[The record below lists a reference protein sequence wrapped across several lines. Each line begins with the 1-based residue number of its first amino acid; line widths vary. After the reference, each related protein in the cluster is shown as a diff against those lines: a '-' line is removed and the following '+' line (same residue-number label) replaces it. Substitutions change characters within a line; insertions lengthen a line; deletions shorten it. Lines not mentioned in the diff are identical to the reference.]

1 MRKIISRFLFQRT
14 EDLRDNSYFSQ
25 AIIKKFIMKILIVS
39 ATQFEIQPFLEL
51 AANYP
56 NCDTVITGV
65 GMVATAFEL
74 GRVLHESKYDLL
86 INIGIAGC
94 FDRNLKIGE
103 VVQVISESFVEL
115 GAEDDQQFIP
125 IEQLGYGKSKF
136 TSSLLQGQNM
146 QLPFVAQGHGITVNK
161 VHGNADS
168 IAKIKQLSPNSC
180 IESMEGAAVFFA
192 ADKMDIPVIELR
204 GISNYV
210 EKRNRATWNIPLAI
224 MNSNKA
230 LIETLDFLSGL
241 FSKI

>member
-1 MRKIISRFLFQRT
+1 
-14 EDLRDNSYFSQ
+14 
-25 AIIKKFIMKILIVS
+25 MKILIVA
-39 ATQFEIQPFLEL
+39 ATQFEIQPFLEV
-51 AANYP
+51 ASNYP

-74 GRVLHESKYDLL
+74 GRILHENEYDLL

-103 VVQVISESFVEL
+103 VVQVTSESFVEL

-125 IEQLGYGKSKF
+125 IEQLGYGRSRF
-136 TSSLLQGQNM
+136 ESSLLHGENVM
-146 QLPFVAQGHGITVNK
+146 LPFLPQGHGITVNK

-168 IAKIKQLSPNSC
+168 IAKVQQLNPNSC

-192 ADKMDIPVIELR
+192 ADKMDLPVIELR

-230 LIETLDFLSGL
+230 LIQTLDFLSDL

>member
-1 MRKIISRFLFQRT
+1 
-14 EDLRDNSYFSQ
+14 
-25 AIIKKFIMKILIVS
+25 MKILIVS
-39 ATQFEIQPFLEL
+39 ATQFEIQPFLEI

-94 FDRNLKIGE
+94 FDRNMKIGE

-136 TSSLLQGQNM
+136 TSSLLQGQNI

-168 IAKIKQLSPNSC
+168 IAKIKQRSPNSC

-192 ADKMDIPVIELR
+192 ADKMDLPVIELR

-230 LIETLDFLSGL
+230 LVEALDFLSSL

>member
-1 MRKIISRFLFQRT
+1 
-14 EDLRDNSYFSQ
+14 
-25 AIIKKFIMKILIVS
+25 MKILIVS
-39 ATQFEIQPFLEL
+39 ATQFEIQPFLEI

-136 TSSLLQGQNM
+136 TSSLLQGQNI
-146 QLPFVAQGHGITVNK
+146 QLPFLAQGHGITVNK

-168 IAKIKQLSPNSC
+168 IAKIKQRSPNSC

-192 ADKMDIPVIELR
+192 ADKMDLPVIELR

-230 LIETLDFLSGL
+230 LVEALDFLSGL

>member
-230 LIETLDFLSGL
+230 LIETLDFLSSL

>member
-125 IEQLGYGKSKF
+125 IEQLGFGKSKF

-161 VHGNADS
+161 VHGNAES

>member
-1 MRKIISRFLFQRT
+1 
-14 EDLRDNSYFSQ
+14 
-25 AIIKKFIMKILIVS
+25 MKILIVS
-39 ATQFEIQPFLEL
+39 ATQFEIQPFLEI

-94 FDRNLKIGE
+94 FDRNMKIGE

-136 TSSLLQGQNM
+136 TSSLLQGQNI

-168 IAKIKQLSPNSC
+168 IAKIKQRSPNSC

-192 ADKMDIPVIELR
+192 ADKMDLPVIELR

-230 LIETLDFLSGL
+230 LVEALDFLSGL

>member
-1 MRKIISRFLFQRT
+1 
-14 EDLRDNSYFSQ
+14 
-25 AIIKKFIMKILIVS
+25 MKILIVA
-39 ATQFEIQPFLEL
+39 ATQFEIQPFLEV

-74 GRVLHESKYDLL
+74 GRILHENKYDLL

-103 VVQVISESFVEL
+103 VVQVTSESLIEL
-115 GAEDDQQFIP
+115 GAEDDLQFIP
-125 IEQLGYGKSKF
+125 IEQLGFGKSKF
-136 TSSLLQGQNM
+136 GSSLLQGKNIAI
-146 QLPFVAQGHGITVNK
+146 PFLAQRHGITVNK
-161 VHGNADS
+161 VHGNAES
-168 IAKIKQLSPNSC
+168 IAKVLQINPSSC
-180 IESMEGAAVFFA
+180 IESMEGAAAFFA
-192 ADKMDIPVIELR
+192 ADKMELPVIELR

-230 LIETLDFLSGL
+230 LIQTLDFLQYL

>member
-1 MRKIISRFLFQRT
+1 
-14 EDLRDNSYFSQ
+14 
-25 AIIKKFIMKILIVS
+25 MKILIVS

>member
-1 MRKIISRFLFQRT
+1 
-14 EDLRDNSYFSQ
+14 
-25 AIIKKFIMKILIVS
+25 MKILIVS
-39 ATQFEIQPFLEL
+39 ATQFEIQPFLEV

-56 NCDTVITGV
+56 DCDTIITGV

-74 GRVLHESKYDLL
+74 GRVLHENKYDLL

-94 FDRNLKIGE
+94 LDRNLKIGT
-103 VVQVISESFVEL
+103 VVQVISESLVEL

-136 TSSLLQGQNM
+136 QSSLLHGENIV
-146 QLPFVAQGHGITVNK
+146 LPFLPQEQGITVNK
-161 VHGNADS
+161 VHGNADT
-168 IAKIKQLSPNSC
+168 IAKLQQFHPESC

-192 ADKMDIPVIELR
+192 ADKMDLPVIELR

-230 LIETLDFLSGL
+230 LIQTLDFLSDL

>member
-1 MRKIISRFLFQRT
+1 
-14 EDLRDNSYFSQ
+14 
-25 AIIKKFIMKILIVS
+25 MKILIVA
-39 ATQFEIQPFLEL
+39 ATQFEIQPFLEV

-74 GRVLHESKYDLL
+74 GRILHENKYDLL

-103 VVQVISESFVEL
+103 VVQVTSESFVEL
-115 GAEDDQQFIP
+115 GAEDDQEFIP
-125 IEQLGYGKSKF
+125 IEQLGYGKSQFESPLFRGK
-136 TSSLLQGQNM
+136 NI
-146 QLPFVAQGHGITVNK
+146 QLPFLVKGQGITVNK
-161 VHGNADS
+161 VHGNTDS
-168 IAKIKQLSPNSC
+168 IAKVRHLNPDRC

-192 ADKMDIPVIELR
+192 ANKIDIPVIELR

-230 LIETLDFLSGL
+230 LIQTLNCLSDL

>member
-1 MRKIISRFLFQRT
+1 
-14 EDLRDNSYFSQ
+14 
-25 AIIKKFIMKILIVS
+25 MKILIVS
-39 ATQFEIQPFLEL
+39 ATQFEIQPFLEV

-56 NCDTVITGV
+56 DCDTIITGV

-74 GRVLHESKYDLL
+74 GRVLHENKYDLL

-94 FDRNLKIGE
+94 LDRNLKIGA
-103 VVQVISESFVEL
+103 VVQVISESLVEL

-136 TSSLLQGQNM
+136 QSSLLHGENIVLPFLPQGQ
-146 QLPFVAQGHGITVNK
+146 GITVNK
-161 VHGNADS
+161 VHGNADT
-168 IAKIKQLSPNSC
+168 IAKLQQLHPDSC

-192 ADKMDIPVIELR
+192 ADKMDLPVIELR

-230 LIETLDFLSGL
+230 LIQTLDFLSDL

>member
-1 MRKIISRFLFQRT
+1 
-14 EDLRDNSYFSQ
+14 
-25 AIIKKFIMKILIVS
+25 MKILIVS
-39 ATQFEIQPFLEL
+39 ATQFEIQPFLEI

-86 INIGIAGC
+86 ISIGIAGC

-136 TSSLLQGQNM
+136 TSSLLQGQNI
-146 QLPFVAQGHGITVNK
+146 QLPFLAQGHGITVNK

-168 IAKIKQLSPNSC
+168 IAKIKQRSPNSC

-192 ADKMDIPVIELR
+192 ADKMDLPVIELR

-230 LIETLDFLSGL
+230 LVETLDFLSGL

>member
-1 MRKIISRFLFQRT
+1 
-14 EDLRDNSYFSQ
+14 
-25 AIIKKFIMKILIVS
+25 MKILIVA
-39 ATQFEIQPFLEL
+39 ATQFEIQPFLEV

-74 GRVLHESKYDLL
+74 GRILNENEYDLL

-103 VVQVISESFVEL
+103 VVQVTSESLVEL
-115 GAEDDQQFIP
+115 GAEDDLLFIP
-125 IEQLGYGKSKF
+125 IEQLGFGKSKF
-136 TSSLLQGQNM
+136 ESSLLQGKNVA
-146 QLPFVAQGHGITVNK
+146 LPFLAQRHGITVNK

-168 IAKIKQLSPNSC
+168 IAKVLRINPNSC

-192 ADKMDIPVIELR
+192 ADKMELPVIELR

-230 LIETLDFLSGL
+230 LLQTLDFLSDL

>member
-1 MRKIISRFLFQRT
+1 
-14 EDLRDNSYFSQ
+14 
-25 AIIKKFIMKILIVS
+25 MKILIVS
-39 ATQFEIQPFLEL
+39 ATQFEIQPFLEV

-56 NCDTVITGV
+56 DCDTIITGV

-74 GRVLHESKYDLL
+74 GRVLHENKYDLL

-94 FDRNLKIGE
+94 LDRNLKIGA
-103 VVQVISESFVEL
+103 VVQVISESLVEL

-136 TSSLLQGQNM
+136 QSSLLYGENIVLPFLPQGQ
-146 QLPFVAQGHGITVNK
+146 GITVNK
-161 VHGNADS
+161 VHGNADT
-168 IAKIKQLSPNSC
+168 IAKLQQLHPDSC

-192 ADKMDIPVIELR
+192 ADKMDLPVIELR

-230 LIETLDFLSGL
+230 LIQTLNFLSNL

>member
-1 MRKIISRFLFQRT
+1 
-14 EDLRDNSYFSQ
+14 
-25 AIIKKFIMKILIVS
+25 MKILIVA
-39 ATQFEIQPFLEL
+39 ATQFEIQPFLEV

-74 GRVLHESKYDLL
+74 GRILHENEYDLL

-103 VVQVISESFVEL
+103 VVQVTSESFVEL

-125 IEQLGYGKSKF
+125 IEQLGFGRSKF
-136 TSSLLQGQNM
+136 ESSLLQGKNVAF
-146 QLPFVAQGHGITVNK
+146 PFLAQRHGITVNK

-168 IAKIKQLSPNSC
+168 IAKVLQINPNSC

-192 ADKMDIPVIELR
+192 ADKMGLPVIELR

-230 LIETLDFLSGL
+230 LIQTLDFLPDL

>member
-1 MRKIISRFLFQRT
+1 
-14 EDLRDNSYFSQ
+14 
-25 AIIKKFIMKILIVS
+25 MKILIVS
-39 ATQFEIQPFLEL
+39 ATQFEIQPFLEV

-146 QLPFVAQGHGITVNK
+146 RLPFVAQGHGITVNK

-192 ADKMDIPVIELR
+192 ADKMDLPVIELR

-230 LIETLDFLSGL
+230 LIETLDFLSDL

>member
-1 MRKIISRFLFQRT
+1 MR
-14 EDLRDNSYFSQ
+14 
-25 AIIKKFIMKILIVS
+25 ILIIA
-39 ATQFEIQPFLEL
+39 ATAFEIQPFLEV

-56 NCDTVITGV
+56 NCDTLITGV

-74 GRVLHESKYDLL
+74 GRVLYENKYDLL
-86 INIGIAGC
+86 INVGIGGC
-94 FDRNLKIGE
+94 FDRNLKIGA
-103 VVQVISESFVEL
+103 VVQVIAESLVEL
-115 GAEDDQQFIP
+115 GAEDDLQFIP
-125 IEQLGYGKSKF
+125 IEQLGYGKSTF
-136 TSSLLQGQNM
+136 ESSLLHGKKVS
-146 QLPFVAQGHGITVNK
+146 LPFLPQGYGITVNK

-168 IAKIKQLSPNSC
+168 IAKVQQLQPNSC

-192 ADKMDIPVIELR
+192 ADKMKLPVIELR

-230 LIETLDFLSGL
+230 LIQTLDFLPDL

>member
-1 MRKIISRFLFQRT
+1 
-14 EDLRDNSYFSQ
+14 
-25 AIIKKFIMKILIVS
+25 MKILIVA
-39 ATQFEIQPFLEL
+39 ATQFEIQPFLEV

-56 NCDTVITGV
+56 NCDTLITGV

-74 GRVLHESKYDLL
+74 GRVLHENKYDLL
-86 INIGIAGC
+86 INVGIGGC
-94 FDRNLKIGE
+94 FDRNLKIGT
-103 VVQVISESFVEL
+103 VVQVIAESLVEL
-115 GAEDDQQFIP
+115 GAEDDLEFIP
-125 IEQLGYGKSKF
+125 IEQLGYGKSTF
-136 TSSLLQGQNM
+136 ESSLFHGKQVS
-146 QLPFVAQGHGITVNK
+146 LPFLTQGYGITVNK

-168 IAKIKQLSPNSC
+168 IAKVQQLQPNSC

-192 ADKMDIPVIELR
+192 ADKMDLPVIELR

-230 LIETLDFLSGL
+230 LIQTLDFLPDL

>member
-1 MRKIISRFLFQRT
+1 
-14 EDLRDNSYFSQ
+14 
-25 AIIKKFIMKILIVS
+25 MKILIVS
-39 ATQFEIQPFLEL
+39 ATQFEIQPFLEVD
-51 AANYP
+51 ANYP
-56 NCDTVITGV
+56 DCDTIITGV

-74 GRVLHESKYDLL
+74 GRVLHENKYDLL

-94 FDRNLKIGE
+94 FDRNLKIGA
-103 VVQVISESFVEL
+103 VVQVISESLVEL

-136 TSSLLQGQNM
+136 ESSLLRGKNLV
-146 QLPFVAQGHGITVNK
+146 LPFLTQEHGITVNK

-168 IAKIKQLSPNSC
+168 IARIQQLHPDRC

-192 ADKMDIPVIELR
+192 ANKMDLPVIELR

-230 LIETLDFLSGL
+230 LIQTLDFLPNL

>member
-1 MRKIISRFLFQRT
+1 
-14 EDLRDNSYFSQ
+14 
-25 AIIKKFIMKILIVS
+25 MKILIVS
-39 ATQFEIQPFLEL
+39 ATQFEIQPFLEI

-136 TSSLLQGQNM
+136 TSSLLQGQNI

-168 IAKIKQLSPNSC
+168 IAKIKQRSPNSC

-192 ADKMDIPVIELR
+192 ADKMDLPVIELR

-230 LIETLDFLSGL
+230 LVETLDFLSGL

>member
-1 MRKIISRFLFQRT
+1 
-14 EDLRDNSYFSQ
+14 
-25 AIIKKFIMKILIVS
+25 MKILIVS
-39 ATQFEIQPFLEL
+39 ATQFEIQPFLEV

-56 NCDTVITGV
+56 DCDTIITGV

-74 GRVLHESKYDLL
+74 GRVLHENKYDLL

-94 FDRNLKIGE
+94 LDRNLKIGA
-103 VVQVISESFVEL
+103 VVQVISESLVEL

-136 TSSLLQGQNM
+136 QSSLLHGENIV
-146 QLPFVAQGHGITVNK
+146 LPFLPQGHGITVNK
-161 VHGNADS
+161 VHGNADT
-168 IAKIKQLSPNSC
+168 IAKLQQLHPDSC

-192 ADKMDIPVIELR
+192 ADKMDLPVIELR

-230 LIETLDFLSGL
+230 LIQTLDFLSDL